1 MTPDQQRFLA
11 ATYGLTWCTADI
23 LLDDAGIERARAAMQ
38 SGHVHGATGLYY
50 ATGAR
55 GIITYRLT
63 GSGIDVR
70 RVDEQVAVP
79 WARVR
84 AHRATLPAA
93 TLARL
98 RDAVEALREHD
109 RAYPTP
115 YPDLGVRR
123 VGPSGDIH
131 PDDRG
136 LYHERMDAY
145 LRDVVAPW
153 FRRAHELEDAVR
165 AAVRACLP
173 ALDEPADLLDH
184 LAATEATS

>member
-1 MTPDQQRFLA
+1 MTPEQQRFLA

-23 LLDDAGIERARAAMQ
+23 LLDDAGIERAKAAMQ

-98 RDAVEALREHD
+98 RDAVEALREH
-109 RAYPTP
+109 RRTYPT
-115 YPDLGVRR
+115 L
-123 VGPSGDIH
+123 H
-131 PDDRG
+131 
-136 LYHERMDAY
+136 HERTADY
-145 LRDVVAPW
+145 QRDVVAPW

-184 LAATEATS
+184 LAAMEATTAARRARR

>member
-1 MTPDQQRFLA
+1 MTPDQQRLLA
-11 ATYGLTWCTADI
+11 ATYGLTWCIADI

-84 AHRATLPAA
+84 AHRAALPAA

-98 RDAVEALREHD
+98 RDAVEAEREHR

-123 VGPSGDIH
+123 VGPSSDIH

-136 LYHERMDAY
+136 LYRERMDTY
-145 LRDVVAPW
+145 QRDVVGPW
-153 FRRAHELEDAVR
+153 RHRSVELLMALQD
-165 AAVRACLP
+165 AVRACLP

-184 LAATEATS
+184 LAAVEAAS

>member
-1 MTPDQQRFLA
+1 MTPEQQQLLA

-115 YPDLGVRR
+115 YPDLGVR
-123 VGPSGDIH
+123 
-131 PDDRG
+131 
-136 LYHERMDAY
+136 MDAY
-145 LRDVVAPW
+145 RRDVVEPW